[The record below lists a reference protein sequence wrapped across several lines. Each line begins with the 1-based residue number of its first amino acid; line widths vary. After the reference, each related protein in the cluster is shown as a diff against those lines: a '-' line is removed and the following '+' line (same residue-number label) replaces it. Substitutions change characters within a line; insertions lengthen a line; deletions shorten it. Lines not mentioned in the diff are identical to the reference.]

1 MPGAPGASA
10 KWSRHAS
17 TTASKASTSSSC
29 SCVGVQR
36 GGCASRLELHRSI
49 PERPRPSRLL
59 GAAPRCRS
67 RRRKIGL
74 WSMILVGHGPH
85 GFFQRVRASQNLL
98 DASCEYIYCWG
109 GSMPPLLQ
117 GGIVSG
123 RPARTF
129 KMPPKCD
136 AKFYYNCSNLYY
148 FLLQSEVTD
157 VCTESYHM
165 ERTQPRV
172 RARAAHAASPCES
185 GPSTRPEHGASC
197 RQPQASGSLTSRRQQ
212 RRPHKSCLRRR

>member
-1 MPGAPGASA
+1 MMVRRERDRSVATPMTTAGSALPPPSHKFRTSTFALCRTGATPTVGDELVRRDLRYSTVEHTERERAANWEGVPGAPGASA

-85 GFFQRVRASQNLL
+85 GFFQRVRASQNLP

-136 AKFYYNCSNLYY
+136 AKF
-148 FLLQSEVTD
+148 
-157 VCTESYHM
+157 
-165 ERTQPRV
+165 
-172 RARAAHAASPCES
+172 
-185 GPSTRPEHGASC
+185 
-197 RQPQASGSLTSRRQQ
+197 
-212 RRPHKSCLRRR
+212 